1 MPMSSKMYALAAVAI
16 LLIGGLA
23 LTFSTGEDDGDS
35 GPIIGRPSSE
45 VLIGDAVDIE
55 IIVLSE
61 AAYEAA
67 PSASLLWRK
76 AGISTNIGG
85 ESELGLTTGSVPTD
99 DPSIISSEIAVSY
112 WDEPEYTIVAE
123 NYSHAVRMVPAAAA
137 LDAPILLWGDTTAEA
152 LWALGT
158 VMPKEV
164 IVCGD
169 TPLNKHRD
177 RGLTV
182 LDETSYFF
190 WTLET
195 FNDLEMDTNYL
206 IVTNPDDVEGKA
218 DVPHLSAFSSLLA
231 VHRNALILTPES
243 ANGTDINVSVHDAY
257 EYMGLAGY
265 DPEYLCMFGDALALG
280 YMYKHFDNYEEDG
293 LPGENPVPADDWCA
307 DLDGNEW
314 TMEVATGRMIAK
326 SLPDMSR
333 YFERLLFYEQYWAT
347 TSGPIEPAPQ
357 QTHQWNNNAM
367 VYCALAAEFD
377 TRSLNEV
384 WKDFYFDGEFNSADD
399 SAPAHAAYS
408 GMPNAVNPV
417 VNEFT
422 RANFIAINADHGN
435 PGSTVTFNADDLMP
449 LHPGVTFAV
458 SCNLGRID
466 DLENRGYSVD
476 ESICYTFLEMGL
488 LTYVAPTRV
497 TYGVIS
503 TATFDPE
510 IEQDD
515 NKAGNGL
522 CRLFF
527 EKIINEDL
535 TVGEA
540 HRLAHNDLVNSEEW
554 DEEFNDEEQAIN
566 LCVAWEYHCY
576 GDPAFNPYEP
586 VNEG

>member
-1 MPMSSKMYALAAVAI
+1 MPLSSKMYAMTAVAV

-23 LTFSTGEDDGDS
+23 LTFGTGEDDEDS
-35 GPIIGRPSSE
+35 GPIIGRPDSE
-45 VLIGDAVDIE
+45 VLAGIEADIE
-55 IIVLSE
+55 MLVLSE
-61 AAYEAA
+61 SAYEAA
-67 PSASLLWRK
+67 PSAALLWRK

-85 ESELGLTTGSVPTD
+85 ESELGLTTGTVQTD
-99 DPSIISSEIAVSY
+99 DPSRISSEIAVSF
-112 WDEPEYTIVAE
+112 WDEPRCTIVAE
-123 NYSHAVRMVPAAAA
+123 NYSHAVRMVPAAVA
-137 LDAPILLWGDTTAEA
+137 LDAPILIWGDTTAE
-152 LWALGT
+152 ALGT

-169 TPLNKHRD
+169 TPLNKHSD
-177 RGLTV
+177 RGLVV

-195 FNDLEMDTNYL
+195 LVAEGADTSYL
-206 IVTNPDDVEGKA
+206 VVTNPGDDDGRA
-218 DVPHLSAFSSLLA
+218 DVPHLSAFASLLA
-231 VHRNALILTPES
+231 VHRNALILTAGP
-243 ANGTDINVSVHDAY
+243 NGTDINASVHDAY
-257 EYMGLAGY
+257 EYMDLAGF
-265 DPEYLCMFGDALALG
+265 DPEYLCMFGDAKALEF
-280 YMYKHFDNYEEDG
+280 MYRHFDNYEEDG
-293 LPGENPVPADDWCA
+293 MPSENPVPADDWYA
-307 DLDGNEW
+307 DRDGDPF
-314 TMEVATGRMIAK
+314 TMEVAAGRLIAK

-333 YFERLLFYEQYWAT
+333 YFERLLYYEQYWAT
-347 TSGPIEPAPQ
+347 TSRPAEPVPQ
-357 QTHQWNNNAM
+357 QTLDWNNNGM

-384 WKDFYFDGEFNSADD
+384 WKDFYFDGQFNSADD
-399 SAPAHAAYS
+399 SAPAHGTYS

-466 DLENRGYSVD
+466 DLVARGYSVD
-476 ESICYTFLEMGL
+476 ESICYTFMEMGL

-503 TATFDPE
+503 TSTFDPE

-522 CRLFF
+522 CRLFY

-535 TVGEA
+535 TVGQA
-540 HRLAHNDLVNSEEW
+540 LMLAHNDLVNSAEW

-566 LCVAWEYHCY
+566 LCVAWEYQCY